1 MLGKIRMTIV
11 NSDRSTQAK
20 KAFVKPELHVLDVKG
35 TATGPFPDPSEFPTI
50 LQMS

>member
-1 MLGKIRMTIV
+1 MTIEKIDGA
-11 NSDRSTQAK
+11 SAGK